1 METDIRNLEH
11 LSVQFPTANEAATQI
26 INLSSILNLPK
37 GTEHFITDIHG
48 EYEPFLHILKN
59 GSGSVRKKIEEEFK
73 GSLSMKEKKSLA
85 TLIYYPEQKL
95 AEIEATE
102 DDLDDWYRTVIYRLV
117 RVNRRIAS
125 KYSRS
130 HVRKALPKEYAYI
143 IEELLSEKEEV
154 QDKEAY
160 YNGIISAIIAT
171 KRARNFVIA
180 FAGVIQRLAVDR
192 IHVLGDIFDRGP
204 GAHIILDTLL
214 GLDNVDFQ
222 WGNHDICWMGAA
234 SGSLACIASVV
245 RISVK
250 YGNFGTL
257 ESGYGINLLPLA
269 KFALDTYAGDPCE
282 RFQINGSQS
291 YEPYDP
297 DMDRK
302 IHKAITVILFK
313 LEGQLIARH
322 PEYEMENRRLLDK
335 IDFGRG
341 TVTIEGKAYPL
352 ADRNFPTI
360 DPADPYALSPA
371 EQIVMERL
379 RYSFVNSEKLRRHI
393 AFLLARG
400 SMYSVCNGN
409 LLYHGCVPLNDD
421 GSFRKVKIGAEEYS
435 GKALFDKLEEWV
447 RKGIYLP
454 DGVERSFGQD
464 TMWFLWANENSPLY
478 GKEKMTTFERY
489 FVDDPAAHS
498 EAKSAYYRFLDD
510 DRVISSILGEFG
522 LDEKSPDS
530 HIINGHMPVHIRNG
544 ESPIRCGGRLLMID
558 GGMSRPY
565 QSETGI
571 AGYTL
576 ISNSYG
582 MRLVAYEPFTS
593 TDDAIRNERDIHS
606 VTEVVQKTSN
616 RLSVRDTDEGKR
628 MVKSIG
634 ELYDLLEAY
643 RLGMIREK
651 PRG

>member
-421 GSFRKVKIGAEEYS
+421 GSFRKVEIGAEEYS

-522 LDEKSPDS
+522 LDEKSSDS

>member
-447 RKGIYLP
+447 RKGIYLL

>member
-565 QSETGI
+565 QSEAGI